1 MFNFETFSETL
12 PSKIK
17 FHNALNG
24 KVISDKG
31 YQHVLKVTNKFEIKT
46 MEDYCDLYLKCN
58 ILSLADVSEKF
69 RNGCL
74 ENYGLCSS
82 HYLSVPALSWL
93 V

>member
-46 MEDYCDLYLKCN
+46 M
-58 ILSLADVSEKF
+58 
-69 RNGCL
+69 
-74 ENYGLCSS
+74 
-82 HYLSVPALSWL
+82 
-93 V
+93 